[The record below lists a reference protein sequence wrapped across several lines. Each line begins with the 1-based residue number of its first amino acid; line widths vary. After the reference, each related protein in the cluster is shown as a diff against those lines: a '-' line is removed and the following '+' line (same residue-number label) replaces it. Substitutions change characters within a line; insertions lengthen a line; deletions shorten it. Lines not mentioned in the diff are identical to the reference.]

1 MKNFETFTEEIKK
14 QLLNVKIMNNTD
26 FRYKKYY
33 NMTEEE
39 RHGEFITLYD
49 PTKDKS
55 YFKIVEFKYGYE
67 YKGGCTF
74 HIMCEVHSWKKP
86 ELQEMKM
93 EIYEDGEYVISG
105 VYISFEY
112 WGKIDM

>member
-14 QLLNVKIMNNTD
+14 QLLNVKIMGRDDIRNLN
-26 FRYKKYY
+26 YKKPEDD
-33 NMTEEE
+33 EENP
-39 RHGEFITLYD
+39 FIISYYD
-49 PTKDKS
+49 PTKDDS

-74 HIMCEVHSWKKP
+74 HIMCEVNRWKKP

-93 EIYEDGEYVISG
+93 EIYEDGEYNISG

>member
-14 QLLNVKIMNNTD
+14 QLLNVKIMGRDN
-26 FRYKKYY
+26 RSYLY
-33 NMTEEE
+33 NQPEDDNP
-39 RHGEFITLYD
+39 FVKPID

-74 HIMCEVHSWKKP
+74 HIMCEVHRWKKP

-105 VYISFEY
+105 VYISFGY